1 MLDWTLEQRKTL
13 LIIAS
18 RSLSISIKTAVV
30 GGVVLICVGSMM
42 KPCCWNACQTWEVA
56 TPSKRQTDIL
66 HQQPQQYVIVGICRL
81 NTSTYNEKFLVLLAK
96 SLNLA
101 KTQKITRNCM
111 KILAS

>member
-1 MLDWTLEQRKTL
+1 MGGSNSIQ
-13 LIIAS
+13 AS
-18 RSLSISIKTAVV
+18 D
-30 GGVVLICVGSMM
+30 G
-42 KPCCWNACQTWEVA
+42 
-56 TPSKRQTDIL
+56 L

-101 KTQKITRNCM
+101 KTQQITRNCM